1 MTIHSSHPRKD
12 LIALIEIYKL
22 QVNPHLRNYTELSK
36 HILLKLLWKTI
47 CELDILNIVNNDLFF
62 FKDVDHLKEYI
73 VAPTPHVVVREKD
86 VLQLHEKV
94 KNLNYYIKRCGYLVS
109 QSNYDSLDDI
119 IADANYVRQYG
130 SVPSVRRVI
139 KLLNL
144 DVKIKISFVC
154 LMSDRQRKAIQRRDD
169 IKTKTTPSFK
179 INKGT
184 HVITFI

>member
-1 MTIHSSHPRKD
+1 MIHSSHPRKD

-47 CELDILNIVNNDLFF
+47 CELDILNIVDNDLFF

-86 VLQLHEKV
+86 V
-94 KNLNYYIKRCGYLVS
+94 LVS